1 MKFLDRFI
9 YLKVLDLGDSL
20 RSVSLLLNLKI
31 DIDI

>member
-1 MKFLDRFI
+1 MKFFDRFI